1 MENLKASNPIRNVN
15 MKSNLEIRRIESK
28 TSKDVTTSCEE
39 GYLRFIID
47 NNLLLEEGGFSK
59 VYLASGLF
67 WYQERL
73 MNEMETLHETLSE
86 IGF

>member
-15 MKSNLEIRRIESK
+15 TK
-28 TSKDVTTSCEE
+28 SKDVTTSCEE
-39 GYLRFIID
+39 GYLKFIID

-73 MNEMETLHETLSE
+73 MYEMETLHETLSE
-86 IGF
+86 IVSL